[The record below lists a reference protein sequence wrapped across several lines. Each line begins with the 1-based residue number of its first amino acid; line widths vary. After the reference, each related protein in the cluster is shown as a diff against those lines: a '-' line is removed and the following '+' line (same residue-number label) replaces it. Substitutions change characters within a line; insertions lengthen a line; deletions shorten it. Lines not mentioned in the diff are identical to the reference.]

1 MHRLCGR
8 ENTVFNIAASN
19 PRHRTYRRMLHT
31 GLNGSAVRDYWGLL
45 REETMTMVDGFLCS
59 RPNRRILDAEGKA
72 DAEKGNVND
81 KYEEHIRK

>member
-19 PRHRTYRRMLHT
+19 PRHRVYRRMLHT
-31 GLNGSAVRDYWGLL
+31 GLNGNAIKDYWPLL
-45 REETMTMVDGFLCS
+45 QEGTMMMVDGFLHSGPS
-59 RPNRRILDAEGKA
+59 RAVSHYEDKTEG
-72 DAEKGNVND
+72 GNDHYND